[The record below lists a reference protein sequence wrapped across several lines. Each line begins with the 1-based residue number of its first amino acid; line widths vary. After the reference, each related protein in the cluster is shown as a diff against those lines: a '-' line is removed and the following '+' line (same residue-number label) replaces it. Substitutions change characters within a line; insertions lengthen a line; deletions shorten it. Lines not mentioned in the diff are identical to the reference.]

1 MQCGM
6 LQAVNPAALGSSPR
20 PATCR
25 LHGLKEQSEEDPN
38 ILDPVS
44 PEPEPDG
51 IGDFDHHSF
60 TDEKP
65 EAKFPYLR
73 SYRGHVNP

>member
-1 MQCGM
+1 M
-6 LQAVNPAALGSSPR
+6 LKAVNPEALGSSPR
-20 PATCR
+20 PVTCR
-25 LHGLKEQSEEDPN
+25 LHSLKEQSEEDPN

-44 PEPEPDG
+44 PEPEPEPNE

-65 EAKFPYLR
+65 EAKFPCLR